1 MSQHLQSTANSTR
14 LKEMHF
20 RRSNLSSPAETP
32 RLKSLSSP
40 SNIAAA
46 DVSDAVRNQ
55 KAASSPNGLHPRS
68 PNMAEA
74 TDDIALSASE
84 SDARKSLAQP
94 AKSPSQVAS
103 ERYARI
109 LAGMSIPSP
118 VLTPVVAKDDS
129 IFPSS
134 RSEVSVVKSPKSAA
148 ASEAAEKAARM
159 AQEMKN
165 VIGAQMKHSRLQA
178 VQSAAAVQTAAE
190 AEYKKTTRVLESAY
204 THKVEEAAVLRREC
218 AKLQETVEALKL
230 GMTKSA
236 SDLQNELGHARHESL
251 DQAQVLE
258 VDVQVNIDIFMSAN
272 DVHRI
277 FSSSATSLIRLRS
290 QAKSED
296 IAERGTAQMPLPAQ
310 SLEGFVAITDQF
322 SCFEA

>member
-1 MSQHLQSTANSTR
+1 MT
-14 LKEMHF
+14 
-20 RRSNLSSPAETP
+20 
-32 RLKSLSSP
+32 
-40 SNIAAA
+40 
-46 DVSDAVRNQ
+46 
-55 KAASSPNGLHPRS
+55 
-68 PNMAEA
+68 EA

-103 ERYARI
+103 ERYARV

-118 VLTPVVAKDDS
+118 VLTPVVAKDYS

-165 VIGAQMKHSRLQA
+165 VIGAQMKQSRLQA
-178 VQSAAAVQTAAE
+178 VQSAAAIQTAAE
-190 AEYKKTTRVLESAY
+190 AEYKKTTKVLESAY

-230 GMTKSA
+230 SMTKSA
-236 SDLQNELGHARHESL
+236 SDLQNELGHTRHEKELIESL
-251 DQAQVLE
+251 DQAEELE

-272 DVHRI
+272 YVHRF

-296 IAERGTAQMPLPAQ
+296 IAERGTAQMPLLAQ